1 MSYGLMCLECRK
13 YLVEQPDTDW
23 ACSCEKPRP
32 SWDAKTEAH
41 PDTLPEWCSAHQPS
55 EGE

>member
-1 MSYGLMCLECRK
+1 MSYGLMCLDCRK
-13 YLVEQPDTDW
+13 YLVEQPTDW

-41 PDTLPEWCSAHQPS
+41 PETLPEWYLALQPS